1 MKAQL
6 NKKKK
11 ETQEYTSACYA
22 EANKMLE
29 EVKLKDHEMD
39 IMEKEAA
46 EVLKV
51 ISFLWLYI
59 LIIYWIWDA
68 KNPSSLGECVCCCC
82 VSMN

>member
-51 ISFLWLYI
+51 ISFL
-59 LIIYWIWDA
+59 
-68 KNPSSLGECVCCCC
+68 
-82 VSMN
+82 